1 MKRLSLGLL
10 FVTCVHADWTSDI
23 LKKSTEFYDQTR
35 EKTIQIYRDTLTT
48 KPQTH
53 EDVRKERLTE
63 AWDTVIDQ
71 LQEGTYYIDELKTAP
86 DSSWIGR
93 DKAAVQE
100 DIDQLFNRI
109 IKGLV
114 GRDMIYYK
122 EKIADLKEKID
133 KNRSKILI
141 YRERR
146 IGAPEK
152 SKLHTT
158 KKEYSKKIDA
168 LKEENSIYENDIRI
182 IKESLQ
188 QSFNDIGVMLSMEQ
202 VDVLLTRIDGNDII
216 QMSLAMDTLKYVT
229 AQILQLMKES
239 NEELKQ
245 AKKYYG
251 MHQVLLELVVY
262 IQQKYIDKSNDIYL
276 PKIEKL
282 ITDTANMIEET
293 KVLKAKDEDPRRVSV
308 YKHNIEALLWTL
320 KVAKQYRLDLIHSRD
335 RIVDAQKVA
344 KANLRVSKN
353 TYAAVSLS
361 AELYD
366 IVSESQEMYIRVS
379 KIQVPDIVPF
389 KNIQIKK
396 KYRELT
402 EKLQ

>member
-1 MKRLSLGLL
+1 
-10 FVTCVHADWTSDI
+10 
-23 LKKSTEFYDQTR
+23 
-35 EKTIQIYRDTLTT
+35 
-48 KPQTH
+48 
-53 EDVRKERLTE
+53 
-63 AWDTVIDQ
+63 
-71 LQEGTYYIDELKTAP
+71 
-86 DSSWIGR
+86 
-93 DKAAVQE
+93 
-100 DIDQLFNRI
+100 
-109 IKGLV
+109 
-114 GRDMIYYK
+114 
-122 EKIADLKEKID
+122 
-133 KNRSKILI
+133 
-141 YRERR
+141 
-146 IGAPEK
+146 
-152 SKLHTT
+152 
-158 KKEYSKKIDA
+158 
-168 LKEENSIYENDIRI
+168 
-182 IKESLQ
+182 
-188 QSFNDIGVMLSMEQ
+188 MEQ